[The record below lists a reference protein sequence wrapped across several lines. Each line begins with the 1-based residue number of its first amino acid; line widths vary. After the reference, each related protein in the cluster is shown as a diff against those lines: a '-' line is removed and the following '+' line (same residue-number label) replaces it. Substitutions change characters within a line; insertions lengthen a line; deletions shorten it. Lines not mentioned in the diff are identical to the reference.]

1 MEWRL
6 DNSEECGSRRKKSE
20 TNPPTHH
27 LPFHN
32 RKTSRN
38 NLTGLQ
44 PVEYVIFPLSPFPLN
59 SLFLSILLSFFI
71 PSSFHPLFF
80 IPYSCFLL
88 FTFLILIFVK
98 IPSYYLSS
106 NLFFIP
112 SSFLPSIPFLFLFP
126 SFPSPFFS
134 FFLLFPQVRQ

>member
-98 IPSYYLSS
+98 IPSSFLSS
-106 NLFFIP
+106 NLFLVLLPYFLP
-112 SSFLPSIPFLFLFP
+112 FLLYSFFLPSLVLFF
-126 SFPSPFFS
+126 FFFS
-134 FFLLFPQVRQ
+134 HR